1 MFSTAEAH
9 FGEPFL
15 LLAHLTSE
23 VLSTFVT
30 ASYSMASLA
39 SSRLAPNLG
48 AAYAYL
54 QRTSAIFDQKIKSAS
69 APARKSG
76 MREGVGG
83 AGLKGVVRENSGVL
97 RMHQNWTNTLSR
109 FWRLCVFMLL
119 ASLGTLALADPPT
132 RAGRVVDVT
141 GTAWYFDAD
150 HSEWNRLTRNQTV
163 ADGDRLRVDPR
174 SRISLRVGSTS
185 LWLDAGA
192 DLEILQMDDEGVLL
206 RLEKGAL
213 GLALRTSES
222 AGEYRVQTREG
233 KLFPDDIGLYR
244 VEQLPQGTRAQA
256 LQGRLR
262 FESDRS
268 GAMQRAWLRDGEQA
282 EFWWAD
288 GPRTEHQALVKDGFA
303 NWLLGQS
310 NAMAATASVSEE
322 YVSPEMTGVEELD
335 RNGRWEQAPEYGNVW
350 IPTQVA
356 PGWEPYRDGRWVW
369 TRNWGWSWVDDMPWG
384 FAPFH
389 YGRWVVWR
397 GRWCWTPGHYV
408 ARPVYAPALV
418 TWRQTPGITIGV
430 TIRQP
435 PPRGS
440 WTPLPPREV
449 YVPTYRH
456 SDDYRNRLNRPY
468 DGRTA
473 SDAPRNPVGPQR
485 EKPPEGPRDNPRN
498 NSQEVRP
505 WNEGPR
511 EQPRRPDTGVP
522 PVRNV
527 VTPAA
532 PAPVV
537 VPPAQV
543 QPTGPSRQEP
553 PGFSSGQSRGWERD
567 RERDNGQERRREAP
581 PVSAVAQPAPAPVM
595 PVMRPPS
602 PAIQPPPVMA
612 PPAAQRQPQPPQ
624 PDAGEK
630 ESPRKR
636 FGRDKNGPDV
646 ER

>member
-1 MFSTAEAH
+1 
-9 FGEPFL
+9 
-15 LLAHLTSE
+15 
-23 VLSTFVT
+23 
-30 ASYSMASLA
+30 
-39 SSRLAPNLG
+39 
-48 AAYAYL
+48 
-54 QRTSAIFDQKIKSAS
+54 
-69 APARKSG
+69 
-76 MREGVGG
+76 
-83 AGLKGVVRENSGVL
+83 
-97 RMHQNWTNTLSR
+97 MHQTWIP
-109 FWRLCVFMLL
+109 RLDWLMRTCVCMLFAI
-119 ASLGTLALADPPT
+119 ASTLALADPPT
-132 RAGRVVDVT
+132 RAGRIVDVA
-141 GTAWYFDAD
+141 GTAWSFDAD
-150 HSEWNRLTRNQTV
+150 HNEWGRLIRNQTLSE
-163 ADGDRLRVDPR
+163 GDRLRVDPK
-174 SRISLRVGSTS
+174 SRVSMRIGSTS
-185 LWLDAGA
+185 LWLDGGA
-192 DLEILQMDDEGVLL
+192 DVEVIQLDDTGVRL

-213 GLALRTSES
+213 GMALRSSES
-222 AGEYRVQTREG
+222 VSEYRVQTREG
-233 KLFPDDIGLYR
+233 QLFPDDLGLYR

-303 NWLLGQS
+303 NWLLGQA
-310 NAMAATASVSEE
+310 NATANAGAVSEE
-322 YVSPEMTGVEELD
+322 YVSSEMTGVEELD

-369 TRNWGWSWVDDMPWG
+369 TRNWGWSWVDDLPWG

-440 WTPLPPREV
+440 WSPLPPREV

-468 DGRTA
+468 EGPRGA
-473 SDAPRNPVGPQR
+473 DAPRNPVGPQR
-485 EKPPEGPRDNPRN
+485 ENPRDNSRDSPRSNQRDNSRDNPRN
-498 NSQEVRP
+498 NPQDVRP

-511 EQPRRPDTGVP
+511 EQPRRPDFGTP

-527 VTPAA
+527 VTPPA

-537 VPPAQV
+537 TPPAQT
-543 QPTGPSRQEP
+543 QPVPVASPRSEPPDFPSRQP
-553 PGFSSGQSRGWERD
+553 RGRD
-567 RERDNGQERRREAP
+567 RERDRDNGPDRRHEGP
-581 PVSAVAQPAPAPVM
+581 QQSSVAQPTPAPVAPVMRPAPAPAVQ
-595 PVMRPPS
+595 
-602 PAIQPPPVMA
+602 APPPVMA
-612 PPAAQRQPQPPQ
+612 PPAVQRPPQQQPQS
-624 PDAGEK
+624 DAGEK
-630 ESPRKR
+630 EHQRKR
-636 FGRDKNGPDV
+636 YGRDKNGPDV
-646 ER
+646 